1 MTDDQQETTPA
12 LSLFSLVQQQLDPD
26 LSVIRCTKATLL
38 HLSHTLEDLVL
49 SRSIPALLFA
59 GLQEYSHWRQERER
73 YYTLAQAAQ
82 QIYVFAGAP
91 LPLENEADFI
101 QVTLDPSDPL
111 CQEWFLVIL
120 SEPFAL
126 VLCGQEIQVEATNDA
141 TRQFDVIWSFEP
153 DLVNQVL
160 DLLEKVI
167 TAYQPEQLAPLRAT
181 RANCA
186 VIKPNLTLIA
196 DLTMR
201 LIRFEETL
209 HQRFREAEG
218 ILQRYQARLEAQV
231 AQRTADLV
239 AANQQLQQEIAE
251 RREAEAALAEERNL
265 LRTLIDNLPD
275 FIYVKDTE
283 SRFVLANTATLQ
295 VLQVTE
301 GEQLFGK
308 TAFDLHPPELA
319 AQYYADE
326 CDVIHSGEPLID
338 REEPFIG
345 PQGEQRWCL
354 STKVPLRDNQ
364 GQIIGLVGVGRDI
377 TSRKQEEEE
386 LQRYRDHLEDLV
398 IERTAGLREANKQLR
413 QEITERQRAEAER
426 ERLLAAEHE
435 QRLLAETMQEVTLA
449 LTSQI
454 KLEAILHEILRQAQ
468 RLVPCNTASITL
480 LEADTLRVAYWQG
493 YETFKSEAFV
503 ANLNQVVAG
512 LPLEKVA
519 IETRTALVVPDTQQE
534 PGWVTFAETAWIR
547 SHLAVPICLHDQVL
561 GLLRLD
567 GDQPNQFSTEDAQRL
582 QALVHAAAIAL
593 ENARLYAETQQRLK
607 EQLVLR
613 EAETAISSTLD
624 LTTVLNRL
632 AEQIGQIVDVTSVYI
647 LSFNPHTLEVTVL
660 AEYYGPE
667 ANALERVSDLSVTYN
682 IERDFLESP
691 DYLQTSQPQLLHV
704 DSPNINE
711 YQRAHMEQ
719 FGGQTILHLPLWIG
733 GQMTALAE
741 LWESRRRREF
751 TPAEIA
757 LCQSI
762 GQHAA
767 MAINNAQL
775 HQQTQKQAR
784 QLEQILNA
792 IQAGIILL
800 DADYRIKVANSAGQ
814 MCLPILAGVEV
825 GQVCTHLGGRP
836 LSEFLNTPPPGG
848 YYEVTPDG
856 QSWPIFEV
864 KIRPV
869 ISGPEAEGWV
879 LVVHDV
885 TDQRDIQKRIQEQ
898 DKLAAVGQLAAGIAH
913 DFNNILTSIIG
924 FAELARYEPNLS
936 LSVQTDLSHIVQQG
950 KRAAHLVR
958 QILDFARKNITA
970 KRSLEFSGFL
980 KDVIKLLERT
990 IPENIRLNMEIGR
1003 EEETYILNA
1012 DATQLQQV
1020 LTNLAVNAADAMPMG
1035 GVLKFRLSRLT
1046 LWPNQRPPCPE
1057 LTPGDWLVLDV
1068 SDTGIGIPTQVL
1080 PHIFEPFFTT
1090 KEVGQ
1095 GTGLGL
1101 AQVDGIIK
1109 QHEGYINVE
1118 SQVGVGTTF
1127 TLYLPLFYSK
1137 QSAPS
1142 EIIPPP
1148 KFPGRGEILLLVE
1161 DDAAVLEVT
1170 QAMLKNLGYQVLT
1183 AANGLTALEVYERYQ
1198 NEIALVMT
1206 DLTMPEMG
1214 GLALAEALQSK
1225 SHQVKVLAM
1234 TGYPLKIGTGALRAS
1249 GIVGWLQKPLSLE
1262 QLAQKLEYAL
1272 KC

>member
-1 MTDDQQETTPA
+1 MTDDQQETTPP

-38 HLSHTLEDLVL
+38 HLSHTLENLVL
-49 SRSIPALLFA
+49 SRSIPALLFI
-59 GLQEYSHWRQERER
+59 GFQEYNHWRQERER
-73 YYTLAQAAQ
+73 YQKLAQVVQ
-82 QIYVFAGAP
+82 QLYVFVSDS
-91 LPLENEADFI
+91 LPLESEVDYI
-101 QVTLDPSDPL
+101 RVTLDLSDPL
-111 CQEWFLVIL
+111 LQEWFLVIL

-126 VLCGQEIQVEATNDA
+126 VLCGREIQVEATNDA

-160 DLLEKVI
+160 DLLEGVI
-167 TAYQPEQLAPLRAT
+167 TTYQPEQLAPLRAT
-181 RANCA
+181 RASYGI
-186 VIKPNLTLIA
+186 IKPDLTLIA

-201 LIRFEETL
+201 LVHFEETL

-231 AQRTADLV
+231 TQRTADLV

-295 VLQVTE
+295 VLQATE
-301 GEQLFGK
+301 VEQLFGK
-308 TAFDLHPPELA
+308 TDLDLHPPELA

-326 CDVIHSGEPLID
+326 RGVIQSGKPLID
-338 REEPFIG
+338 RQEPFVA
-345 PQGEQRWCL
+345 PQGEKRWCL
-354 STKVPLRDNQ
+354 TTKVPLRDNQ

-413 QEITERQRAEAER
+413 QEIAERQRAEAER
-426 ERLLAAEHE
+426 EHLLAAEHE
-435 QRLLAETMQEVTLA
+435 QRLLAETMQEVTLV

-468 RLVPCNTASITL
+468 RLVPYNTANISL
-480 LEADTLRVAYWQG
+480 LEDDMLRVTYWQG
-493 YETFKSEAFV
+493 YETFQGEAFV
-503 ANLNQVVAG
+503 TSLNRRVAD
-512 LPLEKVA
+512 LPLAKAA
-519 IETRTALVVPDTQQE
+519 IETRTALVVPDTRQQ
-534 PGWVTFAETAWIR
+534 PGWVTFTETAWIR

-582 QALVHAAAIAL
+582 QALVNAAAIAL
-593 ENARLYAETQQRLK
+593 ENARLYTETQKL
-607 EQLVLR
+607 
-613 EAETAISSTLD
+613 
-624 LTTVLNRL
+624 
-632 AEQIGQIVDVTSVYI
+632 
-647 LSFNPHTLEVTVL
+647 F
-660 AEYYGPE
+660 
-667 ANALERVSDLSVTYN
+667 
-682 IERDFLESP
+682 
-691 DYLQTSQPQLLHV
+691 
-704 DSPNINE
+704 
-711 YQRAHMEQ
+711 
-719 FGGQTILHLPLWIG
+719 
-733 GQMTALAE
+733 
-741 LWESRRRREF
+741 
-751 TPAEIA
+751 
-757 LCQSI
+757 
-762 GQHAA
+762 
-767 MAINNAQL
+767 
-775 HQQTQKQAR
+775 QQTQKQAQ
-784 QLEQILNA
+784 QLEQILNS
-792 IQAGIILL
+792 IIAGIILL
-800 DADYRIKVANSAGQ
+800 DSDYRIKVVNSTGQ
-814 MCLPILAGVEV
+814 ICLPLLAGVEV

-848 YYEVTPDG
+848 YYEVTPEG

-924 FAELARYEPNLS
+924 FAELARYEPNLP

-980 KDVIKLLERT
+980 KDVVKLLERT
-990 IPENIRLNMEIGR
+990 IPENIRLYVEVEP
-1003 EEETYILNA
+1003 EESYVLNA

-1046 LWPNQRPPCPE
+1046 LWPNQRPPLPE
-1057 LTPGDWLVLDV
+1057 LTPGDWLVLDI
-1068 SDTGIGIPTQVL
+1068 SDTGIGISTQIL

-1109 QHEGYINVE
+1109 QHEGFTNVE

-1142 EIIPPP
+1142 EIIPPT
-1148 KFPGRGEILLLVE
+1148 KFPGQGEILLLVE
-1161 DDAAVLEVT
+1161 DDVAVLEVT
-1170 QAMLKNLGYQVLT
+1170 QAMLKSLGYQVLT

-1198 NEIALVMT
+1198 NEIALVVT
-1206 DLTMPEMG
+1206 DLTMPDMG
-1214 GLALAEALQSK
+1214 GLALAEALRSK
-1225 SHQVKVLAM
+1225 NRGVKVLAM

-1262 QLAQKLEYAL
+1262 QLAQKLEFAL
-1272 KC
+1272 KN